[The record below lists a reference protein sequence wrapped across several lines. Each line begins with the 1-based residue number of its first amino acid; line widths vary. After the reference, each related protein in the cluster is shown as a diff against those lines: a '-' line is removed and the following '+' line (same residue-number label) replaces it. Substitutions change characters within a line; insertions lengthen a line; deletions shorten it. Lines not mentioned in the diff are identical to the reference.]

1 MSFTLSNCI
10 ERINQVL
17 NYPSLTYTDVSAFF
31 DQAIAELN
39 TSLHIGL
46 RSITECISYLQ
57 ENNVISSKPNVVVF
71 ADEFEGTGLIKAYSS
86 TPTDGV
92 KGYYD
97 TTQKLY
103 GIRQSN
109 GTYYMSDEMYAIYN
123 TLTSEGIKIYKAIM
137 YAAPSNESDGLIAW
151 AVTTEDDPLSLDLL
165 NYIPNDWIVLFL
177 IPYVCFKYSV
187 RDGDTGA
194 LYSEEFVQGFQQLQ
208 QAYNVPSFV
217 SLTSHAHLPAYKKDV
232 MDNLNKLDIIV
243 PTRAI
248 TEAMRS
254 PAIVHATYG
263 DFYDSNGWRY

>member
-46 RSITECISYLQ
+46 RSITECMALNSNKNIS
-57 ENNVISSKPNVVVF
+57 NIPNVAVF
-71 ADEFEGTGLIKAYSS
+71 SDSSEANNLIEALPNA
-86 TPTDGV
+86 PTDG
-92 KGYYD
+92 KKYYYD
-97 TTQKLY
+97 TTQQLY
-103 GIRQSN
+103 GIRQKN
-109 GTYYMSDEMYAIYN
+109 GEYYMAKEMFAIYN
-123 TLTSEGIKIYKAIM
+123 TLTTSGIKTYKAVM
-137 YAAPSNESDGLIAW
+137 YGSETIAW
-151 AVTTEDDPLSLDLL
+151 AEHTSSDPLSLELT
-165 NYIPNDWIVLFL
+165 NYLPNDWIVLFL

-217 SLTSHAHLPAYKKDV
+217 PLVTHAHLPAYKKDV
-232 MDNLNKLDIIV
+232 TDNLNKLNITV

-248 TEAMRS
+248 TEAMRT